1 MDRAAG
7 PDTIVIPIGTADIEA
22 TTAAVTTALVTMDM
36 GTTAEAIMDV
46 VTAGIARVAP
56 LEHTSDRFREHYLA
70 PG

>member
-22 TTAAVTTALVTMDM
+22 TAAVTTALLTMDM

-46 VTAGIARVAP
+46 VIAGIAGGATRVH
-56 LEHTSDRFREHYLA
+56 E
-70 PG
+70 